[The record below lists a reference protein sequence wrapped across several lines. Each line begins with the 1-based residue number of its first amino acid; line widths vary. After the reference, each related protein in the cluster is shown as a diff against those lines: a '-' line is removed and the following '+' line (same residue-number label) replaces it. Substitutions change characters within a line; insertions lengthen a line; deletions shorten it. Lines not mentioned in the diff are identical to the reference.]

1 MISTR
6 CLRKSATG
14 SDKWGLSLEHVITF
28 TSYASQFLLK
38 SKSISLYRKAIRG
51 TRGGLDSN
59 GDDGDTLTHPFYP
72 GIPYQQARSETLQ
85 WLRSDFQRN
94 AMESD
99 VERIKHRLECMQRE
113 IKNNLPNYDWSMCP
127 EGGFPRF
134 WR

>member
-14 SDKWGLSLEHVITF
+14 SDKWGLSLEH
-28 TSYASQFLLK
+28 FLLK

-51 TRGGLDSN
+51 TR
-59 GDDGDTLTHPFYP
+59 